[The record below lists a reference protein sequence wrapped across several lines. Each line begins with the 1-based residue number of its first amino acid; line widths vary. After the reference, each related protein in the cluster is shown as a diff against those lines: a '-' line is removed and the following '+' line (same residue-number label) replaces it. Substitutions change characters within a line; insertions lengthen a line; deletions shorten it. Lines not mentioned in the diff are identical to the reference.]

1 MWTVCPSFTRRAA
14 NSWVRV
20 WAAPISGGKYAVKK
34 SILIFLGR
42 SGGEVE
48 AGYVRRKAPS
58 GQRPRRHSRDRNESL
73 AGSCALMNCLGV
85 STPGMESGER
95 GEFTGL
101 ASMKN
106 MTPPQLASVNG
117 RPLFSRF
124 LTQRPGHC
132 RPGYWGPTSA
142 SEASPGSRCF
152 SRTRAAAQPHQ
163 RLTATV

>member
-1 MWTVCPSFTRRAA
+1 MWSVCPAFTRRAA

-34 SILIFLGR
+34 SILIFWEDP
-42 SGGEVE
+42 GGEVE

-73 AGSCALMNCLGV
+73 AGSCGLMNCLGV

-101 ASMKN
+101 ASTKN
-106 MTPPQLASVNG
+106 MTPPQPSVNG

-124 LTQRPGHC
+124 PTQCPGHC
-132 RPGYWGPTSA
+132 RPGYWAPTSA
-142 SEASPGSRCF
+142 SEASPGSRYF
-152 SRTRAAAQPHQ
+152 SRTHEAAQPHQ
-163 RLTATV
+163 RWTATV